1 MLTAMALGALIAASE
16 SCECCV
22 CKTLV
27 CRACE
32 PPNWANDDTGWVMNS
47 EFSGV
52 FPFGRDDPF
61 NGVTD
66 AVGDTN
72 REGRA
77 WLHCD
82 SAMTKVLL

>member
-1 MLTAMALGALIAASE
+1 
-16 SCECCV
+16 
-22 CKTLV
+22 
-27 CRACE
+27 
-32 PPNWANDDTGWVMNS
+32 MNS

-77 WLHCD
+77 WLPCD